1 MGVGGHLT
9 IRAALAPHNGGMDTP
24 LPESTPPSHEFGK
37 PASGWRRELYT
48 VIFESD
54 TTRGWLFDVAVI
66 VAIVLS
72 VAVVMADSMQSVVAR
87 HGPLLTRAEW
97 MFTALFTVEYVA
109 RLLCVR
115 QPLRY
120 ATSFYGVIDLLSVLP
135 TYLALLWPEGHLL
148 IDVRV
153 LRLLRVFRI
162 FRLTAYLTEFN
173 QLGRAL
179 HASRRKIFVFLS
191 FVVMVMLVMG
201 TLMYVVEGPDN
212 GFTSIPMS
220 MYWAITTMTTVGF
233 GDITPHTD
241 LGRMIASV
249 MMLMGW
255 GVLAVPTGIV
265 TAEMT
270 AQRRGWGSSAVSRRC
285 GVCGADGHA
294 EDARFCWRCG
304 AALARE
310 GVSGV
315 RGRADREKRS

>member
-1 MGVGGHLT
+1 MNT
-9 IRAALAPHNGGMDTP
+9 PTP
-24 LPESTPPSHEFGK
+24 LIYEFGK
-37 PASGWRRELYT
+37 PESGWRRELYT
-48 VIFESD
+48 IIFESD
-54 TTRGWLFDVAVI
+54 TRRGWLFDVAVI
-66 VAIVLS
+66 VAILLS
-72 VAVVMADSMQSVVAR
+72 VAVVIADSMQSVLAE
-87 HGPLLTRAEW
+87 HGRALRIAEW
-97 MFTALFTVEYVA
+97 VFTALFTVEYLA

-120 ATSFYGVIDLLSVLP
+120 ATSFYGVIDLLSVMP

-179 HASRRKIFVFLS
+179 HSSRRKIFVFLS
-191 FVVMVMLVMG
+191 FVVMMMLVMG
-201 TLMYVVEGPDN
+201 TLMYVVEGPEN
-212 GFTSIPMS
+212 GFSSIPVA

-241 LGRMIASV
+241 FGRVIASV

-270 AQRRGWGSSAVSRRC
+270 AQRRGWGASSLFRRC
-285 GVCGADGHA
+285 GACGADGHA
-294 EDARFCWRCG
+294 EEAAFCWRCG
-304 AALARE
+304 VSLARE
-310 GVSGV
+310 AEAERR
-315 RGRADREKRS
+315 RGDG